1 MALGPQCVRGDGS
14 IGRRAKDPK
23 GAPPEKRGIMGVSN
37 RVDETAKR
45 IRAKYGAKPGKEFMD
60 RQAQDDIEEEELT
73 VTESES
79 DDDLG
84 PSPAELRLAAA
95 RRRAAMEARVASKN
109 DEDPMPY
116 VVEPPSAQ
124 FTARDPWSNFEPL
137 HLNNMRVD
145 MHVQCEHATQWPRPD
160 AQETIAKPQVWKCPC
175 GAAVGL
181 PLRRDHLRYDCA
193 PYRDSFENATRKWL
207 AARDPET
214 GGAAVQRVSMIA
226 ACGAGEALCALAV
239 NRKESVAQRKLQ
251 AEDYRDEMELAAEVI
266 AAEDL
271 LERWHAGAGALSPK

>member
-1 MALGPQCVRGDGS
+1 
-14 IGRRAKDPK
+14 
-23 GAPPEKRGIMGVSN
+23 MGVSN

-116 VVEPPSAQ
+116 VVEPPRLNLQ
-124 FTARDPWSNFEPL
+124 LETPGRTSNL
-137 HLNNMRVD
+137 SISITCGSTC
-145 MHVQCEHATQWPRPD
+145 VQCEHARSGRGRT
-160 AQETIAKPQVWKCPC
+160 QETIAKPQVWKCPC
-175 GAAVGL
+175 GGRRAA
-181 PLRRDHLRYDCA
+181 PRRDHC
-193 PYRDSFENATRKWL
+193 ATRPL
-207 AARDPET
+207 PRLVETRRASGSRRATRRRAARPSS
-214 GGAAVQRVSMIA
+214 A
-226 ACGAGEALCALAV
+226 
-239 NRKESVAQRKLQ
+239 
-251 AEDYRDEMELAAEVI
+251 
-266 AAEDL
+266 
-271 LERWHAGAGALSPK
+271 SP

>member
-1 MALGPQCVRGDGS
+1 MSKGVLPAFARFYV
-14 IGRRAKDPK
+14 GRRAKDPK

-60 RQAQDDIEEEELT
+60 RQEQDVEDEELT

-95 RRRAAMEARVASKN
+95 RRRAAMEARVAAKN

-137 HLNNMRVD
+137 
-145 MHVQCEHATQWPRPD
+145 Q
-160 AQETIAKPQVWKCPC
+160 
-175 GAAVGL
+175 
-181 PLRRDHLRYDCA
+181 
-193 PYRDSFENATRKWL
+193 
-207 AARDPET
+207 
-214 GGAAVQRVSMIA
+214 
-226 ACGAGEALCALAV
+226 
-239 NRKESVAQRKLQ
+239 
-251 AEDYRDEMELAAEVI
+251 
-266 AAEDL
+266 L
-271 LERWHAGAGALSPK
+271 LSLIHI